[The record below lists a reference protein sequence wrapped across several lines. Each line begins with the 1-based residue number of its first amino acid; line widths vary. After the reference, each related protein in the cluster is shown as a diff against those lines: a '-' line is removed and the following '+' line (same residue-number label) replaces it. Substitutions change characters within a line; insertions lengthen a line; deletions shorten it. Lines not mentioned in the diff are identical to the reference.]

1 MAAVTE
7 VPYIYIFFVSQLS
20 VKIIFHIL
28 HSKEIMGNLFP
39 EPLCY

>member
-1 MAAVTE
+1 MAAVME
-7 VPYIYIFFVSQLS
+7 VTYIVSISQLL
-20 VKIIFHIL
+20 VKILFHIL